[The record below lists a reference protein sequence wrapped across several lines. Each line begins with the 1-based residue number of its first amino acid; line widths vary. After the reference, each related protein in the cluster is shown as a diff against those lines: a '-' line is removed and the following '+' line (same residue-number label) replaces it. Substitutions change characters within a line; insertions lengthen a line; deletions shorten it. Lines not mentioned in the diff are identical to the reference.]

1 MLTTFFFKKG
11 EPLKTNLT
19 RAEMLAAYTRKE
31 GFLWVDL
38 EAPTEFEEECLIEIF
53 NFHDL
58 AIDDCLN
65 DLSQPKVDDYEEYL
79 FMVMHAIAL
88 EEEALKTTE
97 LDIFIGPHYVVTFAK
112 EKIKS
117 MDRIRESV
125 QKRTDSYMGRGADT
139 FTYFVLDYLV
149 DSYQPVIDHYEDK
162 IDKLED
168 EIFNHSEKDYLA
180 AIMQA
185 KRDIFHFRRVVA
197 PQRDTLNY
205 ITRNPSEIIKPENI
219 IYFRD
224 VYDHLYRI
232 YGAIDGFHEA
242 LTGILQAYFSHS
254 SNKLNLIMKRM
265 TVLATLTMPAVM
277 ISSIYGMN
285 FRSMPELEHPYG
297 YFFALALMGLISGIM
312 LVWIKWKKWI

>member
-19 RAEMLAAYTRKE
+19 RAEMLAARSHQD
-31 GFLWVDL
+31 GLLWVDL

-79 FMVMHAIAL
+79 FLVMHALAL

-97 LDIFIGPHYVVTFAK
+97 LDIFIGLHYGVTFAK

-117 MDRIRESV
+117 MDRVRESA
-125 QKRTDSYMGRGADT
+125 QKKTDVYMGRGADT
-139 FTYFVLDYLV
+139 FTYFILDYLV

-168 EIFNHSEKDYLA
+168 EIFNHSHKDSLA
-180 AIMQA
+180 TIMQA

-205 ITRNPSEIIKPENI
+205 ITRNSNDIIKPESI

-242 LTGILQAYFSHS
+242 LAGILQAYFSHS
-254 SNKLNLIMKRM
+254 SNKLNEIMKRM

-297 YFFALALMGLISGIM
+297 YFFALAFAMP
-312 LVWIKWKKWI
+312 LVQAPHQIF